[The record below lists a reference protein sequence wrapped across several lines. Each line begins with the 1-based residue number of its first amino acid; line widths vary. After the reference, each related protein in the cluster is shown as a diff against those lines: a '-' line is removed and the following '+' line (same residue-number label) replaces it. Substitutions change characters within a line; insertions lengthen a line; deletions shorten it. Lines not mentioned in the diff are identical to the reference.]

1 MEDSFSQ
8 MIRQEQTTA
17 LTEQLHQCNALTERY
32 GLHLSET
39 QIVTLCRARVDALI
53 ESGRVEFGV
62 GALPALIYAFCDS
75 PYIAHEDYCA
85 TLCALQDLFYQFKNE
100 LGKTLSDEELI
111 QGMERLYNGKVQGSL
126 DALENVTAGDLYRAA
141 TGTPEDEEYDDE

>member
-1 MEDSFSQ
+1 MEDSFTQ
-8 MIRQEQTTA
+8 IIRQEQTTA
-17 LTEQLHQCNALTERY
+17 LTEQLYECNTLTQRY
-32 GLHLSET
+32 GLRLSET
-39 QIVTLCRARVDALI
+39 QIAALCRARVDALV

-100 LGKTLSDEELI
+100 LGTALSDEELI
-111 QGMERLYNGKVQGSL
+111 TAMVQIYNGKVQGSL
-126 DALENVTAGDLYRAA
+126 DALENVTVGDLYRAA
-141 TGTPEDEEYDDE
+141 TGAPEEEEYDDE